1 MMEDLLEKTMAE
13 PVKEF
18 KPRIAQL
25 KEICS
30 KIKPG
35 THHVSLVEAIS
46 TILPDLSFRY
56 RTTLSGWYRLGGL
69 VDDEGNRIATNLRQW
84 AEAESDH
91 DMFALYEQYG
101 GADYYTTRLDGKCH
115 YFVAPTGKGAA
126 DFVQLKVEEMTE
138 VIDRPLFVNDLV
150 PDDLEDL
157 LDPQG
162 AFAARVA
169 PTEIAPPR
177 YVFHSITDI
186 SALVSNQLSSEGSD
200 LRYIR
205 FLEEWGK
212 TTASSKQRFSDHFV
226 LKLLPFLD
234 RFGER
239 KTEATP
245 VPVKKLPLPSDNVA
259 NMSGTSLSHFL
270 KEYDKNAGFPMAW
283 YFNMLVEQKIWPQ
296 IATAVYMDH
305 QRNYRYLAD
314 KDLEVLEN
322 WIRFPYVFGAG
333 ALPTLL

>member
-1 MMEDLLEKTMAE
+1 MTDLEK
-13 PVKEF
+13 EF
-18 KPRIAQL
+18 EPRIAQL

-30 KIKPG
+30 KVKPG
-35 THHVSLVEAIS
+35 RHHVSLVEAVG
-46 TILPDLSFRY
+46 TVLPDLNFRY
-56 RTTLSGWYRLGGL
+56 RTTLSGWYRLGGV
-69 VDDEGNRIATNLRQW
+69 VDEDGNRIADNLRAW

-101 GADYYTTRLDGKCH
+101 LADYFTTRLDGKCH
-115 YFVAPTGKGAA
+115 YFVAPTGQDAA
-126 DFVQLKVEEMTE
+126 DFVQLKVEELTE
-138 VIDRPLFVNDLV
+138 VVDRPLFVNDQV

-157 LDPQG
+157 LDPHG
-162 AFAARVA
+162 AFAARVE
-169 PTEIAPPR
+169 PKEMTPPR
-177 YVFHSITDI
+177 YVFHSVTDI
-186 SALVSNQLSSEGSD
+186 SALVSSQLSSEGSD

-212 TTASSKQRFSDHFV
+212 TTASSKERFSDHFV

-259 NMSGTSLSHFL
+259 TMSGTSLSHFL

-305 QRNYRYLAD
+305 QRNYRYLPD